1 MVIDFH
7 THIFPPFFREDRKR
21 FFPDEPAFEQLY
33 SPPRSR
39 LVGAEELIRSMDEEG
54 VHKSVVFGFPWKKA
68 AYFRRHN
75 DYILESVMKYPDRLI
90 GFCCLS
96 PLSPAA
102 AREVQRCL
110 DSGLSGVGEIALY
123 GRDLSSRDISRLK
136 AIMAACEGFDVPL
149 LLHVNEPV
157 GPAYPGKAPITLT
170 QVYLLLKTYP
180 NNKIVLSHW
189 GGGLFFYALMK
200 KEVKDVLRNTWF
212 DTAASPYLYSAGIYR
227 AAVEILGED
236 KILFGTDYPLLS
248 PKRYFQE
255 MGSLHL
261 SRVVCQKISGENAV
275 RLLGL
280 TDEN

>member
-7 THIFPPFFREDRKR
+7 THIFPRFFRDDRGR
-21 FFPDEPAFEQLY
+21 FFPEETAFKQLY

-39 LVGAEELIRSMDEEG
+39 LAGAEELIRSMDEEG
-54 VHKSVVFGFPWKKA
+54 VHKSVVFGFPWKKGDS
-68 AYFRRHN
+68 FRRHN
-75 DYILESVMKYPDRLI
+75 DYILESVLKYPDRLI

-96 PLSPAA
+96 PLSPGAA
-102 AREVQRCL
+102 GEVQRCL
-110 DSGLSGVGEIALY
+110 DSGLSGVGELAFY
-123 GRDLSSRDISRLK
+123 GRDLSAQDISGLK

-157 GPAYPGKAPITLT
+157 GAPYPGKAPITLN

-180 NNKIVLSHW
+180 NNKIVLAHW

-200 KEVKDVLRNTWF
+200 KEVKDVLRNAWF
-212 DTAASPYLYSAGIYR
+212 DTAASPYLYSPGIYR
-227 AAVEILGED
+227 TAVEILGED
-236 KILFGTDYPLLS
+236 KILFGTDYPLLA

-261 SRVVCQKISGENAV
+261 SPGVYQKISGANAA

-280 TDEN
+280 TDVN